1 VARRISA
8 LRVRVPCL
16 GSSRLPAPVNG
27 VGRPQSSRDCWHMGR
42 CGAPEGPAV
51 DPVCDHMGPV
61 ELWRVRGEGEA
72 SGMIMVFFFNR
83 CGAVP
88 CVWDLC

>member
-1 VARRISA
+1 
-8 LRVRVPCL
+8 
-16 GSSRLPAPVNG
+16 
-27 VGRPQSSRDCWHMGR
+27 MGR